1 MSKQIK
7 SIKGLFG
14 QIIHYENGVRVGE
27 SWPGLFKGSY
37 DHYDASGRYTGYSDP
52 GMIANMVHHDKHG
65 SYVGE
70 THTGLFGQEKHYIA
84 DHGYTGETWDTP
96 AGESTDLFDN
106 PIDPFSDE

>member
-1 MSKQIK
+1 
-7 SIKGLFG
+7 
-14 QIIHYENGVRVGE
+14 
-27 SWPGLFKGSY
+27 
-37 DHYDASGRYTGYSDP
+37 
-52 GMIANMVHHDKHG
+52 MIADMVHHDAHD

-70 THTGLFGQEKHYIA
+70 THTGLFGQKNHYSA